1 MKLFREQEITY
12 HVAWSGGLHID
23 DFIETSIKGRAA
35 GDFIYHR
42 INGVLVD
49 LNLPKGRAVGK
60 MKATITQRFTIQGI
74 PCDIDCDSQFM
85 FFCLKTDQGWK
96 TKWSKLFYIKDKLI
110 PVDGKTVPTFS
121 EAELKKFTEGERH

>member
-1 MKLFREQEITY
+1 MTIE
-12 HVAWSGGLHID
+12 
-23 DFIETSIKGRAA
+23 DFIKTSIKGRAA

-96 TKWSKLFYIKDKLI
+96 TKWVKLFYIKDKLV

-121 EAELKKFTEGERH
+121 EAELAKFTDGQLRSRD